1 MPPIVGVIG
10 VIGAQSATAYRGALK
25 VILHFAFCILHFPPP
40 PSLIKSFPFSALRF
54 TFFYYLCFV
63 AKYDDIF
70 LIGSEAEFERE
81 ALRLFR
87 YQAVYCKPY
96 AEYVRLLGIEPA
108 EVMRVED
115 IPMLPIE
122 LFKSHK
128 LYCGDAEPQM
138 VFTSS
143 ATTGMVQSK
152 HYVADL
158 ALYER
163 AFMEAFRLFYGEP
176 KECSIYALLPSYLE
190 REGSSLVYMAERLIA
205 ESGGGGFY
213 LNDYD
218 KLLRDMAHDPNPKI
232 LLGVTYALLDLAE
245 NYAPKFENTVVME
258 TGGMKGRRKELPKS
272 ELHKILCSAFGVE
285 RIHSEYGMAEL
296 MSQAYSFGEGV
307 FRTPKWMKVLVRDVN
322 NPFARLGAGRR
333 GGLDI
338 IDLANRYSCAFIA
351 TQDMG
356 VCYADGS
363 FRIEGRI
370 SQSDIRGC
378 NLLVQ

>member
-1 MPPIVGVIG
+1 M
-10 VIGAQSATAYRGALK
+10 AR
-25 VILHFAFCILHFPPP
+25 
-40 PSLIKSFPFSALRF
+40 
-54 TFFYYLCFV
+54 
-63 AKYDDIF
+63 YDDIF
-70 LIGSEAEFERE
+70 LIDSEAEFERE

-87 YQAVYCKPY
+87 YQAEHCAPY
-96 AEYVRLLGIEPA
+96 AEYIQLLGIELCD
-108 EVMRVED
+108 VVRVED

-122 LFKSHK
+122 IFKSHK
-128 LYCGDAEPQM
+128 VYCSDQEPQM

-163 AFMEAFRLFYGEP
+163 AFSEAFHHFYGDAR
-176 KECSIYALLPSYLE
+176 ECSIYALLPSYLE
-190 REGSSLVYMAERLIA
+190 REGSSLVYMVEQLCA
-205 ESGGGGFY
+205 ESAGGGFY
-213 LNDYD
+213 LNNYEQ
-218 KLLRDMAHDPNPKI
+218 LLRDMSRDDNPKI

-245 NYAPKFENTVVME
+245 NYAPKLEHTVVME

-296 MSQAYSFGEGV
+296 LSQAYSFGEGV
-307 FRTPKWMKVLVRDVN
+307 FRTPRWMKVLVRDVN

-338 IDLANRYSCAFIA
+338 IDLANRDSCAFIA
-351 TQDMG
+351 TEDMG
-356 VCYADGS
+356 VRYADGS

-378 NLLVQ
+378 NLLIQ

>member
-1 MPPIVGVIG
+1 M
-10 VIGAQSATAYRGALK
+10 
-25 VILHFAFCILHFPPP
+25 
-40 PSLIKSFPFSALRF
+40 
-54 TFFYYLCFV
+54 
-63 AKYDDIF
+63 AKYDEIF
-70 LIGSEAEFERE
+70 LISSDAEFEVA
-81 ALRLFR
+81 ALSLFR
-87 YQAVYCKPY
+87 HQAEHCAPY
-96 AEYVRLLGIEPA
+96 AEYVRLLGVNPA
-108 EVMRVED
+108 EVQRVED

-122 LFKSHK
+122 IFKSHK
-128 LYCGDAEPQM
+128 VYCGEREPQM
-138 VFTSS
+138 IFTSS
-143 ATTGMVQSK
+143 ATTGMVQSR
-152 HYVADL
+152 HYVADI

-163 AFMEAFRLFYGEP
+163 AFMEAFRCFYGEP

-205 ESGGGGFY
+205 ECGGGGFY
-213 LNDYD
+213 LNDYE
-218 KLLRDMAHDPNPKI
+218 KLLRDMARDDNPKI

-245 NYAPKFENTVVME
+245 NFAPKLENTVVME

-296 MSQAYSFGEGV
+296 MSQAYSFGEGL
-307 FRTPKWMKVLVRDVN
+307 FRTPKWVKVLVRDVN
-322 NPFARLGAGRR
+322 NPFARLDAGRR

-338 IDLANRYSCAFIA
+338 IDLANRDSCAFIA

-356 VCYADGS
+356 ICYADGS